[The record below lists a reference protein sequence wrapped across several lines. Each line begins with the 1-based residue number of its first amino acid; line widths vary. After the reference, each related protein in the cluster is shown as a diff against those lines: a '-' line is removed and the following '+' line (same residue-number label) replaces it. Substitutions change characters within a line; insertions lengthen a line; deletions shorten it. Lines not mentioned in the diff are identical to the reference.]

1 VEVNGVRIL
10 GPINVPATVPLHAS
24 QMFSR
29 NVLTLLQHLIRE
41 GELVVD
47 PADEIAAAMTV
58 APAAALQSR

>member
-1 VEVNGVRIL
+1 VEVGGVIVM
-10 GPINVPATVPLHAS
+10 GPVNVPSTVPLHAS

-41 GELVVD
+41 GELALD
-47 PADEIAAAMTV
+47 PADEIASAMTV

>member
-1 VEVNGVRIL
+1 VNV
-10 GPINVPATVPLHAS
+10 ASTVPLHAS